1 MLDFVVRQW
10 DFFEL
15 ESPSKKVILSSDVP
29 KNIQRR
35 LSPLAKCV
43 FNVAANLVENNQS
56 LPIVFSTAH
65 GESSKSLEMLKELAN
80 NGEIS
85 PTVFSLSVH
94 NAISGLF
101 SMAYANHGEMTVI
114 APVDEGIAPTFI
126 EALGLLHEKNDEVLL
141 VFYDEPLPD
150 FYLSSTDNYDSP
162 VTVALALKVAL
173 TGEGLPLRLSKKSA
187 IKNSGDHAFQI
198 RVFRDFMGGNE
209 NSLILGNH
217 RQSWEWCKI

>member
-1 MLDFVVRQW
+1 MRKW

-15 ESPSKKVILSSDVP
+15 ESPLERVILVDVP

-43 FNVAANLVENNQS
+43 FNVAANLVESNES

-85 PTVFSLSVH
+85 PTAFSLSVH

-101 SMAYANHGEMTVI
+101 SMTYANHGEMTVI
-114 APVDEGIAPTFI
+114 APAEEGIAPAFI

-150 FYLSSTDNYDSP
+150 FYLSSTDNYDSC
-162 VTVALALKVAL
+162 VTVALVLKVAL
-173 TGEGLPLRLSKKSA
+173 IGEGLLLRLDRKSA
-187 IKNSGDHAFQI
+187 VKNTSNHAFQI
-198 RVFRDFMGGNE
+198 KAFHDFMGSDE

-217 RQSWEWCKI
+217 RQSWEWSKI

>member
-10 DFFEL
+10 DFFEF
-15 ESPSKKVILSSDVP
+15 ESPLERVILVVDVP

-43 FNVAANLVENNQS
+43 FNVAANLVESNQS

-65 GESSKSLEMLKELAN
+65 GESSKSLEILEELVN

-85 PTVFSLSVH
+85 PTAFSLSVH

-114 APVDEGIAPTFI
+114 APAEEGVAPAFI

-141 VFYDEPLPD
+141 VFYDEQLPD

-162 VTVALALKVAL
+162 DTVALALKIAL
-173 TGEGLPLRLSKKSA
+173 TGEGLPLRLDKKSA
-187 IKNSGDHAFQI
+187 VKNVSNHAFQI
-198 RVFRDFMGGNE
+198 KVFRDFMNGDE

-217 RQSWEWCKI
+217 RQSWEWRKI